1 MSRYYGFTIADIKKM
16 TMYQYTQYM
25 QNIHK
30 YEMIANGEN
39 TDDTVGEEADTHDI
53 ARRHGINIPD

>member
-39 TDDTVGEEADTHDI
+39 TEGEDNCEADTHDI
-53 ARRHGINIPD
+53 ARRRGINIPD

>member
-39 TDDTVGEEADTHDI
+39 TDDTGSKETDTHDI

>member
-1 MSRYYGFTIADIKKM
+1 
-16 TMYQYTQYM
+16 MYQYTQYM

-39 TDDTVGEEADTHDI
+39 TEGEDNCEADTHDI
-53 ARRHGINIPD
+53 AWRHGINIPD